1 VDFIRVYL
9 VVLPIIGSFL
19 TGLAPL
25 RETLVEFDEIDAAE
39 EFEKTWTSN
48 VIEDIHSAFLTL
60 QQPRSLHERKVLG
73 QRGDIASREGGEIV
87 HAFFTPREHLHHEK
101 ARGMCHRFD
110 YRGPVVCGVFG

>member
-48 VIEDIHSAFLTL
+48 VIKDIHSAFLTL
-60 QQPRSLHERKVLG
+60 QQPRSLHESKVLG

-101 ARGMCHRFD
+101 ARGMCHRLD
-110 YRGPVVCGVFG
+110 DGGPVACGVFG